1 MSKTEMT
8 CLWET
13 KISFIFQ
20 FNNIKSQIEVSSAW
34 YGSQI
39 FDGPYHQIIRPIPT
53 NSQWYQSLSSITQG
67 KKKKTQPT
75 NSQWDQS
82 LIHYHQLHKENK
94 THQVTKYQDFFT
106 HFQFPLRASH
116 SQQKRAVLWEGHG
129 KDSTLTTST
138 KKHENL
144 SRTILAL
151 IICLINSYL
160 PHDIKYKKNYTNHLL
175 L

>member
-34 YGSQI
+34 YSSQI

-67 KKKKTQPT
+67 K
-75 NSQWDQS
+75 
-82 LIHYHQLHKENK
+82 QLN
-94 THQVTKYQDFFT
+94 QVTKYQDFFT

-116 SQQKRAVLWEGHG
+116 SQQKGAVLWEGHG
-129 KDSTLTTST
+129 KDSSLTST

-144 SRTILAL
+144 SRAILAL
-151 IICLINSYL
+151 NKMFNKFLFTSWHQI
-160 PHDIKYKKNYTNHLL
+160 
-175 L
+175 